1 MPAYNAA
8 RTLERTYA
16 DIPHDLVH
24 KIILVDDV
32 SRDETVDIAR
42 QLGLDV
48 IIHSQ
53 NRGYGGNQKTCY
65 DAALAAGADIVVMLH
80 PDYQYDA
87 TRIPAL
93 IAPIAAGT
101 RDLMLG
107 SRFLGD
113 PLAGGMPRWKYV
125 SNRFLTGL
133 ENLAFGLHLSEYH
146 TGLRA
151 YSRRLL
157 ETIPYQLNSDDFVFD
172 QELIAQVVA
181 AGMAPRIG
189 EIAVPTRYF
198 DEASSVGFRRSVVY
212 GLSTLRVVGA
222 LPAPSA
228 ARPALAEAHRPPPG
242 LIRPMSISR
251 NALLRGHGR
260 HRRQRRRDLD
270 PAPSP
275 STSRPRSR
283 SCARRRRPGSR
294 VMLVTSTVDVGARGA
309 RWQRLL
315 APIAAAPVPAGP
327 RLHVHRLPRQQRPA
341 GPARRAVRSHAL
353 GEGEGISRTTV
364 LGTVVV
370 ERVVDTVMVV
380 AIAALAVLVLSVR
393 GVMTQRGAA
402 RARLRRA
409 ARHRARRSGS
419 PPIACPA
426 PTGSTGSSPRWPRLL
441 ELGRRLRDGLAVA
454 GRPRTLDR
462 RPSSSAPSPGP
473 PRSCTFLA
481 AGQAV
486 GVELTV
492 GPGGAARERR
502 RAGDD
507 RPVRPGLPRDVRADG
522 GRDRR
527 GLRHPARRRVRA
539 RPARPRDDPAHD
551 LGRRRHRDGRHAP
564 ASGRGR
570 GGRRSPQPEA
580 DRRRSRLARTRLDAV
595 ARPTRDAD
603 GA

>member
-1 MPAYNAA
+1 MWTVLRGRALNWSQVRVNGESTSPQTLKSHVARSMCGHRPVVEDGELVGLVLAGRDALRDGRVRLAGAEESIEHVGHILDAERVRIVSYAGDGPVTGETGGCGTLRPCPSPESAYQTPAVPRLVIVMPAYNAA

-65 DAALAAGADIVVMLH
+65 DAALAAGAEIVVMLH

-157 ETIPYQLNSDDFVFD
+157 ETVPYDLNSDDFVFD

-212 GLSTLRVVGA
+212 GLSTLRVV
-222 LPAPSA
+222 
-228 ARPALAEAHRPPPG
+228 ARY
-242 LIRPMSISR
+242 
-251 NALLRGHGR
+251 LL
-260 HRRQRRRDLD
+260 
-270 PAPSP
+270 
-275 STSRPRSR
+275 
-283 SCARRRRPGSR
+283 
-294 VMLVTSTVDVGARGA
+294 
-309 RWQRLL
+309 
-315 APIAAAPVPAGP
+315 
-327 RLHVHRLPRQQRPA
+327 HRL
-341 GPARRAVRSHAL
+341 
-353 GEGEGISRTTV
+353 
-364 LGTVVV
+364 
-370 ERVVDTVMVV
+370 RV
-380 AIAALAVLVLSVR
+380 
-393 GVMTQRGAA
+393 
-402 RARLRRA
+402 
-409 ARHRARRSGS
+409 
-419 PPIACPA
+419 
-426 PTGSTGSSPRWPRLL
+426 
-441 ELGRRLRDGLAVA
+441 
-454 GRPRTLDR
+454 
-462 RPSSSAPSPGP
+462 
-473 PRSCTFLA
+473 
-481 AGQAV
+481 
-486 GVELTV
+486 
-492 GPGGAARERR
+492 
-502 RAGDD
+502 
-507 RPVRPGLPRDVRADG
+507 
-522 GRDRR
+522 
-527 GLRHPARRRVRA
+527 
-539 RPARPRDDPAHD
+539 
-551 LGRRRHRDGRHAP
+551 
-564 ASGRGR
+564 
-570 GGRRSPQPEA
+570 RRSPKLSA
-580 DRRRSRLARTRLDAV
+580 RRPD
-595 ARPTRDAD
+595 
-603 GA
+603 